1 MLRHRSKLM
10 GQINGTL
17 MFLPY
22 LVLLVLF
29 AIVPIMMAFQVS
41 IGPSRLYPEGGFG
54 NYMFVFE
61 DFRFLAAVGN
71 VGLFLLIYLPTM
83 LIVVA
88 GLSLLLDTVQMKY
101 TLPLR
106 LAYLV
111 PAGISGSV
119 AILVWYFMLEPT
131 YSPFAAI
138 FAEFGLT
145 EGVDIFNTSNLVYI
159 FALMA
164 FFTGAGNWIVIQYGS
179 LQSIPEDILEAAR
192 MDGANVFQ
200 MAFQIKLPLIRKYL
214 VYMLILVF
222 AAGLQIF
229 VEPYLISSSVYPG
242 LAKDW
247 SLNQLSYTLAFTG
260 SNLGAAMA
268 LSMIMLLVSVI
279 VALVIIFRT
288 DFFDEAR
295 AKIKEKKIG

>member
-10 GQINGTL
+10 GQINGML

-22 LVLLVLF
+22 LVVLVMF
-29 AIVPIMMAFQVS
+29 AIVPIVMAFRVS
-41 IGPSRLYPEGGFG
+41 LGPSRLYPEGGFG
-54 NYMFVFE
+54 NYLFVFE
-61 DFRFLAAVGN
+61 DFRFLSAVGN
-71 VGLFLLIYLPTM
+71 VSLFLLIYLPAM

-88 GLSLLLDTVQMKY
+88 VLSLLLDTVQMKY

-131 YSPFAAI
+131 YSPFAGI
-138 FAEFGLT
+138 FAEIGLT
-145 EGVDIFNTSNLVYI
+145 EGVQIFNTTNLVYI
-159 FALMA
+159 FAIMA

-179 LQSIPEDILEAAR
+179 LQSIPQDILEAAR

-200 MAFQIKLPLIRKYL
+200 QAFLIKLPLIRKYL

-222 AAGLQIF
+222 ASGLQIF
-229 VEPYLISSSVYPG
+229 VEP
-242 LAKDW
+242 
-247 SLNQLSYTLAFTG
+247 
-260 SNLGAAMA
+260 
-268 LSMIMLLVSVI
+268 
-279 VALVIIFRT
+279 
-288 DFFDEAR
+288 
-295 AKIKEKKIG
+295 

>member
-54 NYMFVFE
+54 NYLFVFE